1 MLKDVDV
8 SFWKVWVGVMFIEL
22 KCVNEFIGF
31 DLNIYKCNKKF
42 NWVLEKFKGVDV
54 VVVVKKFW

>member
-1 MLKDVDV
+1 
-8 SFWKVWVGVMFIEL
+8 MFIEL

-54 VVVVKKFW
+54 VVVVKKF